1 MEYDEAIAA
10 IKAMDNGEEI
20 FGAISARADETLN
33 SYNAATDSLN
43 ADISALKSSIKD
55 LQVENYKL
63 MTMAHSGANEQSD
76 VSRETSGDYK
86 PLNYS
91 SYLKKI

>member
-1 MEYDEAIAA
+1 MEYDDAIAA

-20 FGAISARADETLN
+20 FGAITARADETLK
-33 SYNAATDSLN
+33 SYNAATESLN
-43 ADISALKSSIKD
+43 ADISSLKSSIKD

-63 MTMAHSGANEQSD
+63 MTMAHSGENPQGAKTPD
-76 VSRETSGDYK
+76 MGDYK

-91 SYLKKI
+91 SYLKKM

>member
-1 MEYDEAIAA
+1 MEYDDAIAA

-20 FGAISARADETLN
+20 FGAITARADETLN
-33 SYNAATDSLN
+33 SYNAATESLN
-43 ADISALKSSIKD
+43 ADISSLKSSIKD

-63 MTMAHSGANEQSD
+63 MTMAHSGENPQGAKTLD
-76 VSRETSGDYK
+76 MGDYK

-91 SYLKKI
+91 SYLKKM

>member
-63 MTMAHSGANEQSD
+63 MTMAHSGDNPQGA
-76 VSRETSGDYK
+76 ETPDQGDYK

-91 SYLKKI
+91 SHLKKI